1 MSDKAIEVLKSAI
14 MLERRG
20 KAFYTQAAETAK
32 SPIVQQVFAMMAK
45 EEDLH
50 IEQLSQQ
57 FAQYRKDGTF
67 IPMKA
72 AGGDVHK
79 TVLDRKMK
87 GEIEAA
93 GFEAAAIS
101 AAMAMEER
109 AVKLYADRAESAT
122 DPDEQALYKWLASWE
137 REHVRLLEQFD
148 KELTERVWH
157 DNNFWPF

>member
-20 KAFYTQAAETAK
+20 KAFYTKAAETAK
-32 SPIVQQVFAMMAK
+32 SPVVKEVFAAMAK

-57 FAQYRKDGTF
+57 FAQYRKDHTF
-67 IPMKA
+67 IPMATASSDIHKA
-72 AGGDVHK
+72 
-79 TVLDRKMK
+79 VLDRKMR

-101 AAMAMEER
+101 AAMGMEER
-109 AVKLYADRAESAT
+109 AVKLYAERAETAT
-122 DPDEQALYKWLASWE
+122 DPNEQALYKWLAAWE

>member
-20 KAFYTQAAETAK
+20 KAFYSQAAATAK
-32 SPIVQQVFAMMAK
+32 SPVVKEIFTAMAR
-45 EEDLH
+45 EEDQH

-57 FAQYRKDGTF
+57 FAQYRKDQTF
-67 IPMKA
+67 IPMA
-72 AGGDVHK
+72 AGSEDVHK
-79 TVLDRKMK
+79 AVLDRKTQT
-87 GEIEAA
+87 EIEAA

-109 AVKLYADRAESAT
+109 AVKLYADRAEAAT
-122 DPDEQALYKWLASWE
+122 DPNEKALYTWLAAWE

>member
-1 MSDKAIEVLKSAI
+1 MSDKAIDVLKSAI
-14 MLERRG
+14 MLEMRG
-20 KAFYTQAAETAK
+20 KAFYTQAAQTAK
-32 SPIVQQVFAMMAK
+32 SPVVKEVFAAMAK

-57 FAQYRKDGTF
+57 FSHYKKDHTFAPVPGTSDDIYR
-67 IPMKA
+67 
-72 AGGDVHK
+72 
-79 TVLDRKMK
+79 TVLDGKTR

-109 AVKLYADRAESAT
+109 AVKLYAERAEVAT
-122 DPDEQALYKWLASWE
+122 DPNEKALYTWLASWE

-157 DNNFWPF
+157 DNNFWPY

>member
-1 MSDKAIEVLKSAI
+1 MSDKAIEALKSAI

-20 KAFYTQAAETAK
+20 KAFYTQAAATAK
-32 SPIVQQVFAMMAK
+32 SPTVKEIFTAMAK

-57 FAQYRKDGTF
+57 FAQYRKDQTF
-67 IPMKA
+67 IPVA
-72 AGGDVHK
+72 AASDDVHK
-79 TVLDRKMK
+79 KVLDRKMQ

-109 AVKLYADRAESAT
+109 AVKLYAERAEAAT
-122 DPDEQALYKWLASWE
+122 DPHEKALYTWLAAWE
-137 REHVRLLEQFD
+137 REHVRLLEHFD
-148 KELTERVWH
+148 RELTERVWH
-157 DNNFWPF
+157 DNEFWPF

>member
-1 MSDKAIEVLKSAI
+1 MSDKAIDVLKSAI
-14 MLERRG
+14 MLEMRG
-20 KAFYTQAAETAK
+20 KAFYTQAASTAK
-32 SPIVQQVFAMMAK
+32 SPVVKEVFAAMAK

-57 FAQYRKDGTF
+57 FAHYKKDQTFAPVPGTADDIYR
-67 IPMKA
+67 A
-72 AGGDVHK
+72 
-79 TVLDRKMK
+79 VLDGKTR

-109 AVKLYADRAESAT
+109 AVKLYAERAEVAT
-122 DPDEQALYKWLASWE
+122 DPNERALYKWLAGWE

-157 DNNFWPF
+157 DSNFWPY

>member
-1 MSDKAIEVLKSAI
+1 MSDKAIEILKSAI

-32 SPIVQQVFAMMAK
+32 SPEVKGIFQNMAK

-50 IEQLSQQ
+50 IEQLSRQ
-57 FAQYRKDGTF
+57 FAQYQKDQTF
-67 IPMKA
+67 LPVAKA
-72 AGGDVHK
+72 SDDVQK
-79 TVLDRKMK
+79 TVLNREMR
-87 GEIEAA
+87 GEIQAA

-109 AVKLYADRAESAT
+109 AVKLYADRAEAAT
-122 DPDEQALYKWLASWE
+122 DANEKALYTWLAAWE
-137 REHVRLLEQFD
+137 REHVRLLEQID
-148 KELTERVWH
+148 RELTEKVWH